1 MMILTITATSTV
13 KLLRDAC
20 RWLEASQ
27 SGSKKRVFDRCK
39 KAKETALRRSLV
51 ESAHEQHKSL
61 QKEAE
66 SSPVPVEPTDTDRS
80 LHELTYGPFKP

>member
-20 RWLEASQ
+20 RWLGAQ

-51 ESAHEQHKSL
+51 ESAHEQYKSL

-66 SSPVPVEPTDTDRS
+66 SSPVPVEPTDTDQI
-80 LHELTYGPFKP
+80 PA